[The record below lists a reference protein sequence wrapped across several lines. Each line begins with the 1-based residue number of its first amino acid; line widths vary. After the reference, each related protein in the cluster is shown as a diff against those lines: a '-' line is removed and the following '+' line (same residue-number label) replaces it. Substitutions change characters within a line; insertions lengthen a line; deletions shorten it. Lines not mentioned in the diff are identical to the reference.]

1 MIGKKLGRYEIRA
14 KLGSGGMGE
23 VYEAYDSLLERAV
36 AVKILSADF
45 CCDKVW
51 TARFYREAR
60 AASALN
66 HPHILTIYE
75 IGETEH
81 GTFLATELVNGE
93 TLRELIKRGPAATI
107 QVLKIAEQIASAL
120 SAAHEANIVHRDVKP
135 ENVMVRR

>member
-45 CCDKVW
+45 SSDKVW
-51 TARFYREAR
+51 KARFYREAR

-75 IGETEH
+75 IGESED
-81 GTFLATELVNGE
+81 GTFLATELVHGD
-93 TLRELIKRGPAATI
+93 TLRDLIKRGPTSTI
-107 QVLKIAEQIASAL
+107 KV
-120 SAAHEANIVHRDVKP
+120 
-135 ENVMVRR
+135 